1 MVKLEDVERARSRI
15 RGQIHET
22 PILSSQ
28 SLQEKWGRKI
38 FFKAEH
44 LQKTGSFKIRGA
56 TNAVTNAVAGGAKLV
71 TAASSGNH
79 GQAVAYVAA
88 QLGIS
93 SIIVVPTDASGAKV
107 AAIEAYGGYVEY
119 CGTTSAERI
128 PRAKSLANEQGGVY
142 IPPYDHVDVIAGQ
155 GTAGLEILEQMPDV
169 EMIVVPVGGG
179 GLISGILAAVKAK
192 RPDVLVIGA
201 EPMLANDTALSL
213 ENGEITSIGPTD
225 TIADGLRT
233 SQPGDLTFPIVREL
247 IDGLVLVEEDEII
260 QAMRDIAV
268 RTKQLVEP
276 SGAVAAAAV
285 MAGKAGTANQKIV
298 AVISGG
304 NIDLSRLAPL
314 LGAPEINR

>member
-1 MVKLEDVERARSRI
+1 MPKIEDVEQARSRI
-15 RGQIHET
+15 QDIIHKT
-22 PILSSQ
+22 PILQSR
-28 SLQEKWGRKI
+28 SLQEKWARRV

-56 TNAVTNAVAGGAKLV
+56 ANAVTNAVSNGATLV

-88 QLGIS
+88 ELGIAS
-93 SIIVVPTDASGAKV
+93 VIVVPRDASPAKV
-107 AAIEAYGGYVEY
+107 AAIKAHGGRVEY

-128 PRAKSLANEQGGVY
+128 PHAKSLATQMKGVY
-142 IPPYDHVDVIAGQ
+142 IPPYDHRDIIAGQ
-155 GTAGLEILEQMPDV
+155 GTVGLEMVEQLPDADV
-169 EMIVVPVGGG
+169 IVVPVGGG
-179 GLISGILAAVKAK
+179 GLISGILTAVKAL

-201 EPMLANDTALSL
+201 EPALANDTALSL
-213 ENGEITSIGPTD
+213 ERGEITAIGPTE

-233 SQPGDLTFPIVREL
+233 SQPGDLTFPIVSGL
-247 IDGLVLVEEDEII
+247 LDGLVLVEEQEII
-260 QAMRDIAV
+260 EAMRDIAV

-285 MAGKAGTANQKIV
+285 MSGKAGTADQTII

-304 NIDLSRLAPL
+304 NVDLPRFAGL
-314 LGAPEINR
+314 LNAEIE

>member
-1 MVKLEDVERARSRI
+1 MAKIEEVEQARNSI
-15 RGQIHET
+15 QDIIHKT
-22 PILSSQ
+22 PIIHSQ
-28 SLQEKWGRKI
+28 SLQEKWGRRV

-56 TNAVTNAVAGGAKLV
+56 ANAVTNAASDGATLV

-88 QLGIS
+88 ELGIS
-93 SIIVVPTDASGAKV
+93 SVIVVPTDASPAKV
-107 AAIEAYGGYVEY
+107 AAIKAYGGQVEY

-128 PRAKSLANEQGGVY
+128 PHAKALAKQQGGVY
-142 IPPYDHVDVIAGQ
+142 IPPYDHRDIIAGQ
-155 GTAGLEILEQMPDV
+155 GTAGLEIIEQMTDV
-169 EMIVVPVGGG
+169 DAIVVPVGGG
-179 GLISGILAAVKAK
+179 GLISGILTAVKAK

-201 EPMLANDTALSL
+201 EPALASDTALSL
-213 ENGEITSIGPTD
+213 GRGKITAIGPTA

-233 SQPGDLTFPIVREL
+233 SQPGDLTFPILSEL
-247 IDGLVLVEEDEII
+247 LDGLVLVEEEEII
-260 QAMRDIAV
+260 EAMRDIAV

-285 MAGKAGTANQKIV
+285 MSGKAGAPDQTIV

-304 NIDLSRLAPL
+304 NVDLPRFAAL
-314 LGAPEINR
+314 LSATGNE